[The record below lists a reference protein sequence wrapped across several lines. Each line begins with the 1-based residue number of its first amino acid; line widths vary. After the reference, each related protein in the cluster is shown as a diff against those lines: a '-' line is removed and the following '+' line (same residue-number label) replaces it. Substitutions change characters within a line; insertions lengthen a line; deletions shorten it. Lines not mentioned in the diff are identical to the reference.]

1 MKSLPF
7 CYLLALGA
15 SLVPHLQVGF
25 VANHRLL
32 ATQRWHLVLIE

>member
-1 MKSLPF
+1 MKSLSF

-15 SLVPHLQVGF
+15 GLVPHLQVGF
-25 VANHRLL
+25 VADHRLL